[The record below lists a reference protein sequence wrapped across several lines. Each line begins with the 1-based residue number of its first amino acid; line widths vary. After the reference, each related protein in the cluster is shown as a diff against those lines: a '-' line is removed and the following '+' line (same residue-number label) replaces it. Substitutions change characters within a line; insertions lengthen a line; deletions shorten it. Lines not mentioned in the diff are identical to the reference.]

1 MKVIGYLKSQ
11 FEIIK
16 IQIIIFNTQDNCS
29 DRARLVFSLVRR
41 QAAKLFKDK
50 FSFAP
55 LREIIFMDY

>member
-29 DRARLVFSLVRR
+29 DSARLVFYLAKTPRR
-41 QAAKLFKDK
+41 EAF
-50 FSFAP
+50 
-55 LREIIFMDY
+55 